1 MRHSFTM
8 RPSFIEMC
16 HRRFLCCPNA
26 NTHDK
31 PLFKV
36 GDVVYAKEEDGN
48 VNVFG
53 VIMNEPPLGTRV
65 YDSINYDPY
74 RFKRDDNYDWLGIE
88 FHRDQAEKEMT
99 EYSPEELWQGHP
111 PRWDFHRNN
120 GVLGD
125 YLDNDYYY
133 FVRWVPN
140 SGNSIEQVCDISLIP
155 EYYLHKAPDFISK
168 LRESVKRT
176 KQRNIKVAL
185 AQVLNSGVGL
195 GTITTYY
202 ITKMVCDY
210 C

>member
-1 MRHSFTM
+1 
-8 RPSFIEMC
+8 MC
-16 HRRFLCCPNA
+16 DRRYPRNA
-26 NTHDK
+26 NNGDK
-31 PLFKV
+31 PRFKV
-36 GDVVYAKEEDGN
+36 GDVVYAKEQDGN

-53 VIMNEPPLGTRV
+53 VIINEPPLGTRV
-65 YDSINYDPY
+65 YDSINYDSY

-88 FHRDQAEKEMT
+88 FHRDEAESWFHQSSWLDIE
-99 EYSPEELWQGHP
+99 ENDEDLPEPG
-111 PRWDFHRNN
+111 PRWHFHSVN

-125 YLDNDYYY
+125 YLDNDYYH

-140 SGNSIEQVCDISLIP
+140 SGNSSEQVCDISLIP

-176 KQRNIKVAL
+176 KQRNIEVAL
-185 AQVLNSGVGL
+185 TQVLNSGVGL
-195 GTITTYY
+195 GTITTNY